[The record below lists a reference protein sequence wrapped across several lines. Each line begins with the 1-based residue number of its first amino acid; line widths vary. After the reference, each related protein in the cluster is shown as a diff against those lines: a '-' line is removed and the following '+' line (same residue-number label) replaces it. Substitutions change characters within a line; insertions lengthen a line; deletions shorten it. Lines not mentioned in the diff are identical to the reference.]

1 MKPFFALLASSL
13 CLVAHFAPA
22 QEDSPSGSSDAEA
35 YAEAAASIDADLRA
49 ALEELSELR
58 DRIAEEKPDLAK
70 ESNRIAAEVREK
82 RRRAEIART
91 SREAAEAEFEKA
103 ENDLKTWRDER
114 RYLESLFLEFRNTYE
129 ASQSLAKV
137 EAEKAALGD
146 ASVEGRLALV
156 ERSLDQLARAGRVNG
171 VPGEAVGPEGV
182 LVSGTF
188 AQAGPVSWFRSED
201 GSTSGLVSEGDDLRS
216 ALVPG
221 TADGDTIDRLLR
233 GESATPRFDPTLG
246 TAMALTESDD
256 SLVAHLEKGGFWIY
270 PILALAA
277 MALLAAALKW
287 IQLVRIRPFPASKV
301 QTVIDAVNRLRP
313 DAAWETAATIR
324 HPARQVLESGI
335 TLTER
340 RGGTPSAE
348 VTRDQLEEALYEK
361 CLEAQ
366 PPLQRGLALIAI
378 ASATAPLL
386 GLLGTVTGMIETFR
400 LINIFGTGDAK
411 SLASGISEAL
421 VTTEAGLV
429 VAIPALILHA
439 LLSRKVQG
447 IRTTLEMTSL
457 AFLNGL
463 RPESLG
469 ASSESDESSGP
480 DRESK
485 PESRAES

>member
-1 MKPFFALLASSL
+1 MKRLFHLIAPAL
-13 CLVAHFAPA
+13 CLAALPAPA
-22 QEDSPSGSSDAEA
+22 QDDSSRGSAHAEA

-58 DRIAEEKPDLAK
+58 DRIAEEKPEIAK

-91 SREAAEAEFEKA
+91 SRDAAEAEFEKA
-103 ENDLKTWRDER
+103 ENDLDKWREER

-129 ASQSLAKV
+129 ASQSLAKI
-137 EAEKAALGD
+137 EADQSTLGD

-156 ERSLDQLARAGRVNG
+156 EHSLDQLANAGRVER
-171 VPGEAVGPEGV
+171 VPGEAVGPDGV
-182 LVSGTF
+182 LVAGTF
-188 AQAGPVSWFRSED
+188 AEAGPVGWFRSED
-201 GSTSGLVSEGDDLRS
+201 GRISGLVSDGDDLRS

-221 TADGDTIDRLLR
+221 TADDETVDRLLR
-233 GESATPRFDPTLG
+233 GEPATPRFDPTLG
-246 TAMALTESDD
+246 TAVALTESDD
-256 SLVAHLEKGGFWIY
+256 SLIAHLEQGGFWIY

-277 MALLAAALKW
+277 MALIAAALKW
-287 IQLVRIRPFPASKV
+287 IQLVRIRPFPSSKV
-301 QTVIDAVNRLRP
+301 ENVIDAVNRLRP
-313 DAAWETAATIR
+313 DAARETTATIR
-324 HPARQVLESGI
+324 HPARDVLESGI
-335 TLTER
+335 DLTER
-340 RGGTPSAE
+340 RGGPPSGE
-348 VTRDQLEEALYEK
+348 LTRDQLEEALYEK

-447 IRTTLEMTSL
+447 IRTTMEMTSL
-457 AFLNGL
+457 AFLNGIE
-463 RPESLG
+463 PEPLG
-469 ASSESDESSGP
+469 GSSDSDESSGS
-480 DRESK
+480 DREAK
-485 PESRAES
+485 AESNTKS